1 MSSVRAQPASPAS
14 PRSTT
19 CSALNASG
27 ATASNPK
34 QSETYTE
41 LASEVAQAGSDY
53 RSMLI
58 GGDIA
63 LASSVVLFGVLAIIV
78 YQDRT
83 EAKGF
88 IRQEK
93 ALAGLR
99 NLQVGP
105 VFAQG
110 FKGAALGFRF

>member
-1 MSSVRAQPASPAS
+1 MKRIAIILM
-14 PRSTT
+14 R
-19 CSALNASG
+19 G
-27 ATASNPK
+27 
-34 QSETYTE
+34 
-41 LASEVAQAGSDY
+41 LA
-53 RSMLI
+53 
-58 GGDIA
+58 
-63 LASSVVLFGVLAIIV
+63 VLVPVGLGVLAIIV